1 MARRRTGPPNRGGA
15 RQREAPAESATQ
27 VAERSQEPV
36 GPVELP
42 ASITVDELAEVLQRS
57 AVDVIKALMRVGVM
71 ATINEAVGFETAA
84 RVAAS
89 FRVPVLKP
97 REREE
102 SSAGI
107 QVGVDEDLT
116 EENARPRPPVVTV
129 LGHVDHGKTTLL
141 DAIRGAS
148 VVDKEAGGITQ
159 AVGAYQVRKEENLL
173 TFIDTPGHEA
183 FTAMRASGAQVTD
196 IAVLVVAADDGVMP
210 QTREAIDHA
219 RAAGVP
225 MVVAINKIDLPGADV
240 TRTKVALAEQ
250 NVIVED
256 LGGDV
261 VSVHVSATTG
271 EGIDDLL
278 EALILVAEISE
289 LKGNP
294 DRAGIGVVIE
304 SHVDRSRGPI
314 ATVLIRSGS
323 VRKGDNA
330 VAGIQRGRI
339 RDMVNGFGES
349 TAWAGPSTP
358 LEIMGLD
365 GLPKVGDQFE
375 VVPDEKS
382 GRQLVE
388 TRRRIASRRGA
399 ARQATTLAEVM
410 RRVRRGDYKELP
422 VIIKA
427 STQGSVDA
435 VRRAVGQL
443 STEEVQVEI
452 VLASAGAI
460 TESDVML
467 ADASE
472 AIVVGFES
480 ELDAG
485 ATQLAAA
492 RGVSIRSYRII
503 YDLIDDVQA
512 AVNGLVEPEEREVVT
527 GHALVQQ
534 VFQLGRRNKIAG
546 VRITDGLVRRNSRI
560 RVLRRGNELF
570 TGRVASMRHLRDNVR
585 QLTNNFEGGIVLDG
599 FDDFEERDI
608 LEAYEI
614 QSSAR

>member
-1 MARRRTGPPNRGGA
+1 MARKRSGSNRRRSAGQRNAPQEGATRLAEKPP
-15 RQREAPAESATQ
+15 
-27 VAERSQEPV
+27 EPV

-42 ASITVDELAEVLQRS
+42 ASLTIGELAEIIQRTP
-57 AVDVIKALMRVGVM
+57 VDVIKALMRLGVM
-71 ATINEAVGFETAA
+71 ATINEEIGFDFAA

-102 SSAGI
+102 STAGV
-107 QVGVDEDLT
+107 QVGVDEELT
-116 EENARPRPPVVTV
+116 DENARPRPPVITV

-141 DAIRGAS
+141 DAIRGAN

-159 AVGAYQVRKEENLL
+159 AVGAYQVRSGDELF

-225 MVVAINKIDLPGADV
+225 LVVAINKVDLPAANID
-240 TRTKVALAEQ
+240 RTKAALAEQ
-250 NVIVED
+250 DVIVED

-261 VSVHVSATTG
+261 VSVPVSATRG
-271 EGIDDLL
+271 DGIDELL
-278 EALILVAEISE
+278 ESIALVAEISE
-289 LKGNP
+289 LKANP
-294 DRAGIGVVIE
+294 DRSGIGVVIE
-304 SHVDRSRGPI
+304 SHMDRSRGPI
-314 ATVLIRSGS
+314 TTVLLRSGS

-330 VAGIQRGRI
+330 VAGTHRGRI
-339 RDMVNGFGES
+339 RGMVDGFGED
-349 TAWAGPSTP
+349 TETAGPSTP

-365 GLPKVGDQFE
+365 GLPRVGDQFE
-375 VVPDEKS
+375 VVADDKT

-388 TRRRIASRRGA
+388 TRKRIASRRGDE
-399 ARQATTLAEVM
+399 RQATTLAEVM
-410 RRVRRGDYKELP
+410 RRVHRGDYKELP
-422 VIIKA
+422 VVIKA

-435 VRRAVGQL
+435 VRRAVEQI
-443 STEEVQVEI
+443 STQDVQVQ
-452 VLASAGAI
+452 VVSAAAGAI

-467 ADASE
+467 AAASG

-492 RGVSIRSYRII
+492 RGVSIRSYRVI
-503 YDLIDDVQA
+503 YDLIDDVHA
-512 AVNGLVEPEEREVVT
+512 AVGGLVEPEEREVVT
-527 GHALVQQ
+527 GHALVQE
-534 VFQLGRRNKIAG
+534 VFPLGRRNKIAG
-546 VRITDGLVRRNSRI
+546 VRITDGVVRRNSRI
-560 RVLRRGNELF
+560 RVLRGGNELF
-570 TGRVASMRHLRDNVR
+570 AGRVSSMRHLRDNVR

-599 FDDFEERDI
+599 FNDFEERDI

-614 QSSAR
+614 RVLER